1 MDYHQKDMT
10 EDRSTIPHTI
20 PIAIIGIGCIF
31 PQSPDL
37 KSYWRLLFQGRDAI
51 TEVPETHWSPSDYFN
66 DDPKKPDHVYCKRGG
81 FIPPVSFDP
90 SEFGIPPSS
99 LEATDTAQLLGLA
112 TAKAALKDAGYD
124 VETDFD
130 RDRVSVVLGVTGTQ
144 ELVIPLGARL
154 GHPRWRKALADAG
167 VDPET
172 AEDVVGRI
180 ADSYVPWQEN
190 SFPGLLGNVVAGRIC
205 NRLNLGGTNCVVDAA
220 CASSMSAIHMALLE
234 LFTGRSDMVVT
245 GGVDLLNDIF
255 MHMCFSRT
263 QILSATGDARPF
275 SADADGT
282 VLGEGVGLLVLKP
295 LAAAEAAGDTIY
307 AVIRGIGSSSDGKSQ
322 SIYAPRAEGQA
333 RALQAA
339 YRSADIDPATVSL
352 VEAHGTGTRVGDAV
366 ELRALSSVFGP
377 GNGDKRCAVG
387 SVKSM
392 IGHTKAAA
400 GSAGLIKAALA
411 LHHKVI
417 PPTLKVDRTD
427 PKLGLNDSPFYIAT
441 HRRPWIDGSDT
452 PRRAGVSAFGFGGSN
467 FHLVLE
473 EYERRK
479 TAPSWDGSVEILALS
494 GESREA
500 IGHGLDNLTALLS
513 GDAARSDRRIAL
525 EAHASRRRFN
535 ADHPHRFLMM
545 LDRSQGE
552 DGSLQSVLSTALQG
566 IREETLD
573 AGNLPANAFYGGPD
587 RPGKLAF
594 AFPGQGSQY
603 VDMGRDLVCLFPGA
617 MAAVDRFAAA
627 FDGDGRLS
635 DRMFPPPAL
644 NEEEKTE
651 REAALRR
658 TDIAQPAI
666 GAVSMGMFQILSD
679 FGLTPDAACGHS
691 YGELLALHAASR
703 IDTDALARLSAL
715 RGRLM
720 AAAAGEGTGAMT
732 AVQAPLE
739 TIQEILRESGL
750 DLVLANRNS
759 PEQGVVSGATA
770 DIEGFE
776 RRCSKRGVKCVRL
789 PVSAAFHS
797 PLMQDVRD
805 PFQQALADIPFPAGR
820 IPVYANAT
828 GSPYPGEETAARQV
842 LANGITQPVDF
853 IGGIRAMYDD
863 GIRTFVEVGPRTV
876 LTGLISAIL
885 ADTDARVIALDSSA
899 GRRFGAADLAGAL
912 CRLAALGHP
921 VRLDRWES
929 ESEAPPRQRMSIP
942 ISGANYRT
950 APPKKP
956 PRPAAQKTR
965 KPEPDRTTA
974 RPAPASTRPETP
986 PSESQTDPN
995 PTPPNRAAA
1004 PSAVPENH
1012 TAMKTDHAPSAPAP
1026 SGQRKSDSVSDA
1038 LRVVQEGLQSMQAL
1052 QTQTARTHEK
1062 FLEAQ
1067 TQASRTLQEMMQGT
1081 RRLAEAAMGTTIA
1094 EPAAP
1099 ETAPEPPGRQPVQA
1113 APEAAS
1119 HPPAPRPAAPE
1130 PAPAAATPETEPT
1143 PRPEPTPEPAPPT
1156 PAPEPATSNNRALEA
1171 ALLDV
1176 VSELTGYPAEMLS
1189 MDMDIEADLGID
1201 SIKRVEI
1208 LSTMEERVPDLPQ
1221 VSPEIMGTLRT
1232 LGEVAAHL
1240 VGAPAA
1246 GDPAPAGSAAT
1257 APGTAP
1263 MAAAPSPARDDDF
1276 QKTLLTVVSELTGYP
1291 TEMLSMEMDIEA
1303 DLGIDSIK
1311 RVEILS
1317 TMEERI
1323 PDLPQVSPEIMGT
1336 LRTLGDVAAHI
1347 VGAPASAGGTEPSA
1361 DPGPTASALPDDDFR
1376 KTLLDVVSELTGY
1389 PAEML
1394 SLEMDIEAD
1403 LGIDSIKRVEIL
1415 STMEE
1420 RIPGFPAVSPE
1431 IMGSLRTLGEII
1443 AHLSGASP
1451 QPQDATT
1458 TASREPETP
1467 QPPMPT
1473 AKPAVGNVQRRIVTV
1488 QEAPRPDE
1496 PPLTLPEGRTVL
1508 ITEDANGLAEALAR
1522 TLTSGYGLATHL
1534 IAPTPDRLPDDLPAA
1549 GGLVL
1554 LADAWDTDGDGFLK
1568 EAFRLARRF
1577 GNELTASAEGGGGL
1591 FAAVSRLD
1599 GGFGFRGGAI
1609 AAPRQGGLA
1618 GLAKTAAREWAYVRC
1633 RAIDLA
1639 PDWTDPD
1646 QIAQSLAAEMVS
1658 AGSMEV
1664 GLDREKRFELVLE
1677 PAPYPQGAID
1687 LHPGDVVVMTGGGRG
1702 VTAWTAH
1709 LLATHVQPTLILI
1722 GRSPAPTAEPDWLMP
1737 LDDPAA
1743 IKKAILTHD
1752 FGGHPPTP
1760 AQLEDAFRRRMANR
1774 EVSNTLK
1781 RLEAAGAGVRYF
1793 QADVRDE
1800 TAVSAVLDTVRTD
1813 HGPVNAIVHGAG
1825 MVKDK
1830 LILEKS
1836 PEDFS
1841 AVYDT
1846 KVTGLTSLLAATR
1859 SDPLRYLVLFSSVSA
1874 RLGNRGQVDYAMA
1887 NEVLNK
1893 MARQEAGQ
1901 RPECRVISINWGPWD
1916 GGMVTDAVKREFQR
1930 NGIALIPAEAGA
1942 MCMIQEMM
1950 GDEAHPV
1957 EVLIGAGFEAPLS
1970 LTFKREIDLKR
1981 YPVLGDHR
1989 LGGQPVVPFALMT
2002 EWLSHGA
2009 LHENPG
2015 LVLHGLD
2022 DIRLFSGIKL
2032 NDAPKL
2038 IRLMAGKARKKNGR
2052 FEVAVEIRDGV
2063 QDGADVIHSRARA
2076 ILSSQPAPP
2085 PDDVPDLSRF
2095 STDNLPAVE
2104 EIYENILFHGAAL
2117 RGIKRVRGLSD
2128 AGMAADLAS
2137 APAPGQWMENPHRSR
2152 WVADPLVLDAAFQMA
2167 IVWCRTRKGMLS
2179 LPSYSAAY
2187 RQYCR
2192 RFPREGVAAVLEVR
2206 EATDRKMVGDI
2217 TFLDSRKTVIAR
2229 LSGYE
2234 AIMDPLLFQAFKP
2247 HAQGAKNN

>member
-1 MDYHQKDMT
+1 MDYCQKKMT
-10 EDRSTIPHTI
+10 DDRSSVPHTV
-20 PIAIIGIGCIF
+20 PAAIIGIGCIF
-31 PQSPDL
+31 PRSPDL
-37 KSYWRLLFQGRDAI
+37 KGYWRLLLQGVDAI
-51 TEVPETHWSPSDYFN
+51 AEAPDTHWSASDYYD

-81 FIPPVSFDP
+81 FIPPISFDP

-124 VETDFD
+124 VNADFD

-167 VDPET
+167 VDPDT
-172 AEDVVGRI
+172 AEDVVRRI

-220 CASSMSAIHMALLE
+220 CASSMSAIHMALME

-263 QILSATGDARPF
+263 QILSPTGDARPF
-275 SADADGT
+275 SAGADGT
-282 VLGEGVGLLVLKP
+282 VLGEGVGLLVLKT
-295 LAAAEAAGDTIY
+295 LAAAEAAGDKIY

-333 RALQAA
+333 RALQTA
-339 YRSADIDPATVSL
+339 YRSAGIDPSTISL

-366 ELRALSSVFGP
+366 ELKALTSVYGP

-427 PKLGLNDSPFYIAT
+427 PKLGLDDSPFYIAT
-441 HRRPWIDGSDT
+441 RRRPWINGTDA

-479 TAPSWDGSVEILALS
+479 TAPSWDGSVEIVALS
-494 GESREA
+494 GASREE
-500 IGHGLDNLTALLS
+500 IGKSVEALKALLS
-513 GDAARSDRRIAL
+513 DDAASDLHIAR
-525 EAHASRRRFN
+525 EAHASRGRFD
-535 ADHPHRFLMM
+535 AGHPHRLLMI
-545 LDRSQGE
+545 LYRSQAA
-552 DGSLQSVLSTALQG
+552 DGGLKTALADTLRS
-566 IREETLD
+566 IRPDAPETQ
-573 AGNLPANAFYGGPD
+573 NLPANAFYGGPD

-603 VDMGRDLVCLFPGA
+603 VDMGRDLVCLFPEA
-617 MAAVDRFAAA
+617 LDAVDRFAAG
-627 FDGDGRLS
+627 FETDGRLS
-635 DRMFPPPAL
+635 DRIFPPPTLDEA
-644 NEEEKTE
+644 EKKT

-666 GAVSMGMFQILSD
+666 GAISLGMLRILSG
-679 FGLTPDAACGHS
+679 FGIAPDAVCGHS
-691 YGELLALHAASR
+691 YGELPALHAAGR
-703 IDTDALARLSAL
+703 IDADALARLSGL

-720 AAAAGEGTGAMT
+720 AAAAGEGTGAMA
-732 AVQAPLE
+732 AVKAPLE
-739 TIQEILRESGL
+739 TLQEILDTSDL

-759 PEQGVVSGATA
+759 PEQGVVSGAAA
-770 DIEGFE
+770 DVERFE
-776 RRCSKRGVKCVRL
+776 TLCGEKGVKCVRL

-797 PLMQDVRD
+797 PLMRGVRD
-805 PFQQALADIPFPAGR
+805 PFEAALADIPFTAAG

-828 GSPYPGEETAARQV
+828 GGPYPDDAAAARRL
-842 LANGITQPVDF
+842 LADAIIRPVDF
-853 IGGIRAMYDD
+853 IGQIRAMYDA
-863 GIRTFVEVGPRTV
+863 GVRTFVEVGPRTV

-885 ADTDARVIALDSSA
+885 ADTNAKAIALDGSA
-899 GRRFGAADLAGAL
+899 GRRFGGADLAGTL
-912 CRLAALGHP
+912 CRLAAMGHP
-921 VRLDRWES
+921 VRLDKWES
-929 ESEAPPRQRMSIP
+929 EPEAPPRQRMSIP
-942 ISGANYRT
+942 LSGANYRSER
-950 APPKKP
+950 PQKP
-956 PRPAAQKTR
+956 PRPPAEKTR
-965 KPEPDRTTA
+965 EAEPEPIRM
-974 RPAPASTRPETP
+974 RPEPAPKHAETLSSAP
-986 PSESQTDPN
+986 QTNPN
-995 PTPPNRAAA
+995 PLPPNQAAA
-1004 PSAVPENH
+1004 PSAVSEKS
-1012 TAMKTDHAPSAPAP
+1012 TAMKTDPTPSTAPPHA
-1026 SGQRKSDSVSDA
+1026 QRRPDSVSDA

-1062 FLEAQ
+1062 FLESQ
-1067 TQASRTLQEMMQGT
+1067 TQASRTLQEMMQST
-1081 RRLAEAAMGTTIA
+1081 RRLAEAAMGV
-1094 EPAAP
+1094 PS
-1099 ETAPEPPGRQPVQA
+1099 
-1113 APEAAS
+1113 AAS
-1119 HPPAPRPAAPE
+1119 ATSTVEKPADPPVAPPPPA
-1130 PAPAAATPETEPT
+1130 
-1143 PRPEPTPEPAPPT
+1143 
-1156 PAPEPATSNNRALEA
+1156 PAPEPEAATPTDAALEA

-1176 VSELTGYPAEMLS
+1176 VSELTGYPAEMLN
-1189 MDMDIEADLGID
+1189 
-1201 SIKRVEI
+1201 
-1208 LSTMEERVPDLPQ
+1208 
-1221 VSPEIMGTLRT
+1221 
-1232 LGEVAAHL
+1232 
-1240 VGAPAA
+1240 
-1246 GDPAPAGSAAT
+1246 
-1257 APGTAP
+1257 
-1263 MAAAPSPARDDDF
+1263 
-1276 QKTLLTVVSELTGYP
+1276 
-1291 TEMLSMEMDIEA
+1291 MEMDIEA

-1336 LRTLGDVAAHI
+1336 LRTLGEVAAHL
-1347 VGAPASAGGTEPSA
+1347 VGAPAAGGPSSAGPA
-1361 DPGPTASALPDDDFR
+1361 PTAPKADHGTAPPSSPARDDDLR
-1376 KTLLDVVSELTGY
+1376 EALLDVVSELTGY

-1394 SLEMDIEAD
+1394 TMEMDIEAD

-1420 RIPGFPAVSPE
+1420 RLPDLPQVSPEIMGTLRTLGEVASHLIGAGGEAAGSAAPTPTPAATVDIETTPSSAPPDDDLQKTLLDVVSELTGYPTEMLSMDMDIESDLGIDSIKRVEILSAMEERLPDFPAVSPE
-1431 IMGSLRTLGEII
+1431 IMGSLRTLGEIV
-1443 AHLSGASP
+1443 AHLSGAAP
-1451 QPQDATT
+1451 EAPKPTATPSLEKET
-1458 TASREPETP
+1458 PREPA
-1467 QPPMPT
+1467 PPPT
-1473 AKPAVGNVQRRIVTV
+1473 QAAKPAIGDVQRRTV
-1488 QEAPRPDE
+1488 AVREVPRPDG
-1496 PPLTLPEGRTVL
+1496 PALALPEGRTVL
-1508 ITEDANGLAEALAR
+1508 ITRDSAGLADALAR
-1522 TLTSGYGLATHL
+1522 VLTADYGLTTRL
-1534 IAPTPDRLPDDLPAA
+1534 IPPAYDDMPGDLPAA
-1549 GGLVL
+1549 GGLIL
-1554 LADAWDTDGDGFLK
+1554 LADAWDTDNDGFLK
-1568 EAFRLARRF
+1568 DAFLLARRF
-1577 GNELTASAEGGGGL
+1577 GTELTASAEAGGGL

-1618 GLAKTAAREWAYVRC
+1618 GLVKTAAREWAGVRC

-1639 PDWTDPD
+1639 PDWTDVE
-1646 QIAQSLAAEMVS
+1646 AVAGALAAEAVID
-1658 AGSMEV
+1658 GPLEV
-1664 GLDREKRFELVLE
+1664 GLDRDRRVELVLE
-1677 PAPYPQGAID
+1677 PTPYPRGDID
-1687 LHPGDVVVMTGGGRG
+1687 LQPKDVVVMTGGGRG

-1709 LLATHVQPTLILI
+1709 VLATHVQPTLALI
-1722 GRSPAPTAEPDWLMP
+1722 GRSPAPTSEPAWLTP
-1737 LDDPAA
+1737 LDDPAV
-1743 IKKAILTHD
+1743 IKKAILTHE
-1752 FGGHPPTP
+1752 FGGNPPTP

-1774 EVSNTLK
+1774 EISNTLY
-1781 RLEAAGAGVRYF
+1781 RLEAAGATVRYF

-1800 TAVSAVLDTVRTD
+1800 AAVTAVLDGVRMD
-1813 HGPVNAIVHGAG
+1813 HGPIKAVVHGAG
-1825 MVKDK
+1825 MLKDK
-1830 LILEKS
+1830 RIVDKS

-1846 KVTGLTSLLAATR
+1846 KVKGLTSLLAAVRT
-1859 SDPLRYLVLFSSVSA
+1859 DPLRYLVLFSSVSA
-1874 RLGNRGQVDYAMA
+1874 RFGNQGQADYAMA

-1893 MARQEAGQ
+1893 MARHEAAR
-1901 RPECRVISINWGPWD
+1901 RPDCRVLSINWGPWD
-1916 GGMVTDAVKREFQR
+1916 GGMVTDAVKREFRR

-1942 MCMIQEMM
+1942 MCMLQEMM
-1950 GDEAHPV
+1950 GDDDHPV
-1957 EVLIGAGFEAPLS
+1957 EVLIGAGFDDPLS

-1981 YPVLGDHR
+1981 YPVLGDHM
-1989 LGGQPVVPFALMT
+1989 LDGKPVVPFALIT

-2015 LVLHGLD
+2015 LVLYGLD
-2022 DIRLFSGIKL
+2022 DIRLLSGIKL

-2038 IRLMAGKARKKNGR
+2038 IRLMAGKPRKKNGR

-2063 QDGADVIHSRARA
+2063 RDGADVIHSRARA

-2085 PDDVPDLSRF
+2085 PGDAPDLNRF
-2095 STDNLPAVE
+2095 SSKNPPDVDD
-2104 EIYENILFHGAAL
+2104 IYEKILFHGASL
-2117 RGIKRVRGLSD
+2117 RGIKRIRGISD

-2137 APAPGQWMENPHRSR
+2137 APAPGKWMENPHRSR

-2167 IVWCRTRKGMLS
+2167 IVWCHARKGMLS

-2206 EATDRKMVGDI
+2206 EAADRKMVGDI
-2217 TFLDSRKTVIAR
+2217 TFLDGGGTVIAR
-2229 LSGYE
+2229 LTGYE
-2234 AIMDPLLFQAFKP
+2234 AIMDPLLFRAFKP
-2247 HAQGAKNN
+2247 QPEAVKNN